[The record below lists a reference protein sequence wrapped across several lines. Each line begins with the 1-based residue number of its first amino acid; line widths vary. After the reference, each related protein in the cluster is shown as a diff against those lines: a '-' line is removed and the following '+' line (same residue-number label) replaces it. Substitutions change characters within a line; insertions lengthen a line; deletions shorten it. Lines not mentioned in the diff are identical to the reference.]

1 MEHIIK
7 IVKSLEDFG
16 LLLRGASETIQNK
29 AQEQK
34 GGLPSMLL
42 GTWDASLLSNV
53 LAGKRIH
60 RAGEGF
66 VRAGYRSSI
75 KNKNF

>member
-1 MEHIIK
+1 MLEYIKKILGSGTTTLLISNEEMEHIIK

-34 GGLPSMLL
+34 EGFPSMLL
-42 GTWDASLLSNV
+42 G
-53 LAGKRIH
+53 R
-60 RAGEGF
+60 
-66 VRAGYRSSI
+66 
-75 KNKNF
+75 

>member
-7 IVKSLEDFG
+7 IVKSIEDFS

-42 GTWDASLLSNV
+42 GT
-53 LAGKRIH
+53 
-60 RAGEGF
+60 
-66 VRAGYRSSI
+66 
-75 KNKNF
+75 